1 MRSELNLSCVYKR
14 RQYVQPRAGITFW
27 SSLNCSSHFKVACE
41 DLKAFERRLTEII
54 ASTTPTT
61 LRWRLLLAVVS
72 VCVAVGAVYW
82 LQVFKLVLCM
92 LPAPPE
98 PLFLQL
104 LPLREGFRRKKRKK
118 SVVFYQIPLGK
129 THTVWQKS
137 YGMSFAMPSL
147 FPSLKDHTFYC
158 VFFRNPS
165 FRTLP
170 LHLCLSWPPSTS
182 TPGSPSQP
190 LPCSYS
196 SWPACTGALSVPPS

>member
-14 RQYVQPRAGITFW
+14 RQYVQPRAGITSG

-104 LPLREGFRRKKRKK
+104 LPLREGFRKKTRKKCGLLPNPPRK
-118 SVVFYQIPLGK
+118 
-129 THTVWQKS
+129 
-137 YGMSFAMPSL
+137 
-147 FPSLKDHTFYC
+147 
-158 VFFRNPS
+158 N
-165 FRTLP
+165 
-170 LHLCLSWPPSTS
+170 
-182 TPGSPSQP
+182 
-190 LPCSYS
+190 SYS
-196 SWPACTGALSVPPS
+196 MAKVIWYEFCHAITFPIAKRPHFLRFFPEPFL